1 MIKRL
6 LSGAV
11 VLFAVNVFIPHPT
24 ASAQTTDGS
33 ITIQTTDS
41 TKALL
46 PGTHL
51 VLPELSVVPSRA
63 TFVSL
68 SVKTRCVPGKS
79 AFVESVVWMVIDP
92 SVVCAEAVGCGMKT
106 FTANNTTAPD
116 RSRLI
121 IKSHLACVFKIVFI

>member
-51 VLPELSVVPSRA
+51 VLTDNETNVAREGTTLSSG
-63 TFVSL
+63 
-68 SVKTRCVPGKS
+68 KTRCVPGKS